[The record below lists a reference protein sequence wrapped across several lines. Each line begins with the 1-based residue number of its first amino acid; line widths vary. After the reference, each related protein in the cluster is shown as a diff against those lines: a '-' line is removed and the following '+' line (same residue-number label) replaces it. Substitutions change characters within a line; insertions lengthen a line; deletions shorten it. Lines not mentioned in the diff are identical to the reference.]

1 MCSERGPTAQS
12 SAQMTSIL
20 VCESVSEGERHTE
33 RENSYVGSEAPRLS
47 YPISL
52 IRTQTIMVPRL
63 SSSFAPLLNSP
74 HLSYSPAT
82 TAPRAVLYARI
93 VFPPLSSHPHLSIH
107 PSNRKYQSTRIGW
120 LQSLALI
127 NQTRPLRDSCFECHP
142 ALMHTLFND
151 LKLFC

>member
-1 MCSERGPTAQS
+1 MCGRGPTAQS

-20 VCESVSEGERHTE
+20 VCESVSEGERHTQ

-63 SSSFAPLLNSP
+63 SSSFIPPLNSP

-82 TAPRAVLYARI
+82 TAPRAVLYTDI
-93 VFPPLSSHPHLSIH
+93 GFPPLSSHPYLSIH
-107 PSNRKYQSTRIGW
+107 PSTHPSIQQKISEYSYWMASKSSLNQSNK
-120 LQSLALI
+120 ALER
-127 NQTRPLRDSCFECHP
+127 QL
-142 ALMHTLFND
+142 L
-151 LKLFC
+151 